1 MTYEFSQEDSRMHLL
16 GSHMTSFVNV
26 RKRSVDVN
34 GQQTSYL
41 ERGEGVPVVFLH
53 GFSCHKSNWRGV
65 MSRFPDG
72 YRIIAPDVPGFCLA
86 QINAQTRFSRQYFI
100 EWLDGLANAL
110 GIDSFHLVAHSI
122 STMIGIFYGAAKG
135 ERLHSLTLANTPEF
149 FMPDAAKSGG
159 LVDEFFDSIEMESAK
174 DWYHGMCRLF
184 YRKPAIPP
192 VIREYNFNVYK
203 KNLPF
208 AMPFLEVL
216 RKLRPQ
222 VMASSSRVN
231 CNVILISSDHDIT
244 APNGLE
250 SEVQSNFPS
259 ACKIHLTQCG
269 HMSYLEKQTDF
280 IAALYSCYE
289 SQRDSRIQL
298 A

>member
-1 MTYEFSQEDSRMHLL
+1 MIHELSQEDSRMHLL

-26 RKRSVDVN
+26 RKRSIEVN
-34 GQQTSYL
+34 GQGVSYL
-41 ERGEGVPVVFLH
+41 ERGEGIPVIFLH

-65 MSRFPDG
+65 MSRFPTG

-86 QINAQTRFSRQYFI
+86 QFNAQTRFSRQYFI
-100 EWLDGLANAL
+100 DWLDGLARAL
-110 GIDSFHLVAHSI
+110 EIDKFHLVAHSI
-122 STMIGIFYGAAKG
+122 STMIGIFYGAARREK
-135 ERLHSLTLANTPEF
+135 LLSLTLANTPEF

-174 DWYHGMCRLF
+174 DWYQALSRLF
-184 YRKPAIPP
+184 YRKPSVPP

-203 KNLPF
+203 KNIPY

-222 VMASSSRVN
+222 VMANSSRVN
-231 CNVILISSDHDIT
+231 CQVILISSDHDIT
-244 APNGLE
+244 APNGAE
-250 SEVQSNFPS
+250 SEVQSNFPG
-259 ACKIHLTQCG
+259 ACKIHLKQCG

-280 IAALYSCYE
+280 INGLYSCYE
-289 SQRDSRIQL
+289 DQRTYGMKL